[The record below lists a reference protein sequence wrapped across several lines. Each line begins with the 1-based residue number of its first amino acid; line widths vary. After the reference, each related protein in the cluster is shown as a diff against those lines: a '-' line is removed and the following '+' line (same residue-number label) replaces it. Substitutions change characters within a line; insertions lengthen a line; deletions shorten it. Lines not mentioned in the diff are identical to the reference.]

1 MACNF
6 SNSRRDLD
14 SVGGTNSLEKRMT
27 MLVRRESKI
36 SMFKMVEQDVIMN
49 RIWLTLSL
57 EEAKLVADSSEMIK
71 LKKMNKTILPIC
83 SLMDSNKGR
92 TEEGSNEV
100 NKHRTWNGRRKSY
113 VLSVAVDA
121 SLCSFSLLIS
131 YLRQFASFLDCWV
144 LTFETNDVK
153 LLC

>member
-49 RIWLTLSL
+49 QIWLTFSL
-57 EEAKLVADSSEMIK
+57 EEAKLVAGSSEMIK
-71 LKKMNKTILPIC
+71 LKKMNKMI
-83 SLMDSNKGR
+83 
-92 TEEGSNEV
+92 
-100 NKHRTWNGRRKSY
+100 
-113 VLSVAVDA
+113 
-121 SLCSFSLLIS
+121 
-131 YLRQFASFLDCWV
+131 
-144 LTFETNDVK
+144 
-153 LLC
+153 